1 MKRTRFIHYLFG
13 AALACSVAPQCD
25 AQASPGLSIQSYA
38 GLTITGAVG
47 TVYTVQYN
55 TNLAQPDGWQ
65 GAGIV
70 QLPSSPYLWVDTA
83 APLAGQRF
91 YRAMEGPTNLAWL
104 PPGTFTM
111 GSPSNE
117 VERQAAEGPQ
127 TVVTLTSGFFM
138 GKYQVTQDDYLAVM
152 GSNPSYFRN
161 GTDGTNSG
169 GTGDTITNELRHP
182 VEMVSWNDA
191 VNYCATLT
199 AQERSAGRLPLG
211 WLYRLPTEAEW
222 EYACRG
228 GTTTAFHYGPALR
241 SGMANF
247 DGVYEYD
254 SSLGT
259 TNNPGGIF
267 LGRTTLVGSYEANG
281 WGLYDMHGNVRE
293 WCADVWNGSGLPG
306 GRVIDPQ
313 GPATGSGR
321 VVRGGGWHDVAGTCR
336 SASRLYGVTGDRYF
350 DYGFR
355 VVLTSGNAC
364 LNHNGGCS
372 ANAACSMT
380 SGGRTCTC
388 KSGYS
393 GDGITCTSTNP
404 NTCDPNIICLSNA
417 DCFSCHGRCYSGG
430 RNHNYCDNFTP

>member
-1 MKRTRFIHYLFG
+1 MKPTRSIQYLFS
-13 AALACSVAPQCD
+13 AALLCSVPAACVADAP
-25 AQASPGLSIQSYA
+25 PGLSIQTYA
-38 GLTITGAVG
+38 GLSITGSVG
-47 TVYTVQYN
+47 RVYTVQYN

-70 QLPSSPYLWVDTA
+70 QLPSSPHLWVDTS

-91 YRAMEGPTNLAWL
+91 YRAVEGPTNLAWL
-104 PPGTFTM
+104 PPGIFTM

-117 VERQAAEGPQ
+117 IERQAAEGPQ
-127 TVVTLTSGFFM
+127 TVVTLTTGFFM
-138 GKYQVTQDDYLAVM
+138 GKYPVTQGEYLAVM

-169 GTGDTITNELRHP
+169 GTGNTVINESLHP

-191 VNYCATLT
+191 SNYCARLT
-199 AQERSAGRLPLG
+199 AQERSAGRLPVG

-222 EYACRG
+222 EYVCRG

-254 SSLGT
+254 ASLGT

-267 LGRTTLVGSYEANG
+267 LGRTTVVGSYEVNG

-293 WCADVWNGSGLPG
+293 WCADMWDARGLLG

-313 GPATGSGR
+313 GPVTGTRR
-321 VVRGGGWHDVAGTCR
+321 VVRGGGWHDVAGE
-336 SASRLYGVTGDRYF
+336 F
-350 DYGFR
+350 P
-355 VVLTSGNAC
+355 
-364 LNHNGGCS
+364 
-372 ANAACSMT
+372 AAFL
-380 SGGRTCTC
+380 
-388 KSGYS
+388 
-393 GDGITCTSTNP
+393 P
-404 NTCDPNIICLSNA
+404 
-417 DCFSCHGRCYSGG
+417 
-430 RNHNYCDNFTP
+430 